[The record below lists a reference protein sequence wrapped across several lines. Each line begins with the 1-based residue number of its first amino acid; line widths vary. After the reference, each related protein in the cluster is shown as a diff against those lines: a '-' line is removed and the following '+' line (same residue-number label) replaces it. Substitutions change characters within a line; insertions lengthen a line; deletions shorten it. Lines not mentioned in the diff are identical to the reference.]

1 MTTKELD
8 TKLNEMILGGKAM
21 EAFEEYYDEAVVM
34 QENSSEPT
42 VGKAANREREIAF
55 FSSVAEF
62 HGAGIGAVAVEGDT
76 SFSEWWMDVT
86 FKGGPRV
93 KWAQAVVRK
102 WKDGK
107 VTSERFYYAK

>member
-1 MTTKELD
+1 MTVKQLD
-8 TKLNEMILGGKAM
+8 AQLNAMILSGKAM
-21 EAFEEYYDEAVVM
+21 DAFEEFYDEGVVM
-34 QENSSEPT
+34 QENSEAPT

-62 HGAGIGAVAVEGDT
+62 HGAGIGATAVEGDVA
-76 SFSEWWMDVT
+76 FSEWWMDVT
-86 FKGGPRV
+86 FQGGKRV